1 MTQASHLTN
10 NDTLPLEKETPFD
23 ILIGNNLYNIHM
35 NKESVTIGRW
45 VTENNL
51 KPGSSDIIS
60 NVNVH
65 TYVSPVKKLAYFIF
79 EEVPIQDARTS
90 TIQELQETG
99 IFHTIDDTVSQ
110 IAQHSTTQPTSEDM
124 KEYRPAWPNV
134 I

>member
-124 KEYRPAWPNV
+124 KEYRPA
-134 I
+134 